1 MMVKPLAGRKIAV
14 MAANGFTEHDMV
26 WGQRTLATAG
36 AQLKVVGPDSGLV
49 NSWNGTGWGH
59 HFAVDAG
66 VATVLAAD
74 FDGLFVP
81 GGQRS
86 LQKLK
91 ENPHC
96 RRIMRGFI
104 DAGKPVCLLGCA
116 VELLATAERAEGH
129 TVTGDT
135 ESQSVLVQAGA
146 TWADNAT
153 HCVDGYLLTTAHA
166 ANDTDS
172 ESDFWQMLVSH
183 FDQAPMLLAQAA

>member
-1 MMVKPLAGRKIAV
+1 MEKTLAGRKIAV

-59 HFAVDAG
+59 HFAVDAS

-81 GGQRS
+81 GGRRS
-86 LQKLK
+86 LEKLK
-91 ENPHC
+91 EHPHC
-96 RRIMRGFI
+96 RRIMRAFI
-104 DAGKPVCLLGCA
+104 DAGKPVCLLGCG

-129 TVTGDT
+129 TLTGDT
-135 ESQSVLVQAGA
+135 DSQAMLTEAGA
-146 TWADNAT
+146 VWADNTT
-153 HCVDGYLLTTAHA
+153 HCVDGYLLSASHA
-166 ANDTDS
+166 DS
-172 ESDFWQMLVSH
+172 DSDFWQMLVSH
-183 FDQAPMLLAQAA
+183 FDQEPVFLAQAA